1 MRVLNAHSSPHAMN
15 LRPRTGRKTL
25 AQTYKCYQFRR
36 RLLVA
41 MGVGVSDTTPPVPPP
56 VHGCESRKHQLQL
69 RSEFAPV
76 FAVHFPAEVWR
87 MILWYYPHTLPSSNT
102 EHALC
107 LANMSMTGYDPPR
120 GRERYKI
127 LRSLSQTC
135 RALRSLMLPLLW
147 EEVETCVRNLG
158 EDHIHIPFR
167 KVMTYVLREYSVG
180 LLRTP
185 AIAVYVK

>member
-25 AQTYKCYQFRR
+25 AQKYECYRR
-36 RLLVA
+36 QLLVGGSA
-41 MGVGVSDTTPPVPPP
+41 SDTLPITLPPM
-56 VHGCESRKHQLQL
+56 HDCESRKHPL

-76 FAVHFPAEVWR
+76 FAGHFPAEVWR

-107 LANMSMTGYDPPR
+107 LANMSMTGYEPPQ

-135 RALRSLMLPLLW
+135 QALRSLMLPLLW
-147 EEVETCVRNLG
+147 EEVETCVRNVG
-158 EDHIHIPFR
+158 DDHIPFR
-167 KVMTYVLREYSVG
+167 KFMTYVLREYSVG

-185 AIAVYVK
+185 AIAVHVK